1 MRQRKDLRAY
11 QAAAVEFVKKTKRCG
26 LFVDPGLGKTAAT
39 LTAFGD
45 LIDDLECG
53 MTLIVAPPRVARKTW
68 PDEFREWAH
77 THGKTF
83 VHITGSPKKRRLLM
97 RRRVC
102 YHIISVDLLPW
113 VLKELGGHAPD
124 RLRIKKLLGGDMEAD
139 QEYDEEE
146 ALRARVKALV
156 DLGVPPEKLEGKDR
170 EGVEKVAERAA
181 KEENKWRPPT
191 RMIYDAIVVDESSK
205 LKSHN
210 SNRFR
215 AARLLARHVEY
226 FVILTG
232 TPASNG
238 YIDLW
243 AQIYLLDFGKRL
255 GENITAFR
263 NRWFRENYNG
273 HGYRV
278 EKFAVKI
285 IEERISDIVFTLREE
300 DYANL
305 PPRMYNDIVLEFD
318 EATAKKYREFEK
330 TYVLELQD
338 DKKLTVQNGAAVSNK
353 LQQLSN
359 GFVYDELKQ
368 QHFFHKAKL
377 DALEELVDE
386 VNGQPVLVAY
396 QFVADAERILKK
408 FPQAEMFTDDPRVQ
422 DRWNAGEIPMLLVH
436 PKSAAHGL
444 NLQFGGNVAVWYG
457 LTWNLEDYIQLNK
470 RLHRSGQK
478 RTVMIHHIVVKGT
491 IDEDMRASLDGKNDM
506 QESLLNALKKRIK
519 LYV

>member
-1 MRQRKDLRAY
+1 MRNRKDLRAY
-11 QAAAVEFVKKTKRCG
+11 QVASADFIREKKRVG
-26 LFVDPGLGKTAAT
+26 LFVDPGLGKTATT

-77 THGKTF
+77 VNDKSF
-83 VHITGSPKKRRLLM
+83 VHITGSIAKRRLLLK
-97 RRRVC
+97 RKVC

-113 VLKELGGHAPD
+113 LLKELGGHAPD
-124 RLRIKKLLGGDMEAD
+124 RGRIKKLLGGDETIVTLEQRVNALVAAGVPR
-139 QEYDEEE
+139 E
-146 ALRARVKALV
+146 ALA
-156 DLGVPPEKLEGKDR
+156 GKDAD
-170 EGVEKVAERAA
+170 EVEKVAAREA
-181 KEENKWRPPT
+181 KLENKWRPPA

-205 LKSHN
+205 LKSHA

-232 TPASNG
+232 TPAANG

-263 NRWFRENYNG
+263 DRWFKQNFNG
-273 HGYRV
+273 HGYKV
-278 EKFAVKI
+278 QDYAVKV

-318 EATAKKYREFEK
+318 EATAKKYKEFEK

-338 DKKLTVQNGAAVSNK
+338 EKMLTVQNGAAISNK

-368 QHFFHKAKL
+368 THFFHKVKL

-386 VNGQPVLVAY
+386 VHGQPVLVAY
-396 QFVADAERILKK
+396 QFVADAERILKR
-408 FPQAEMFTDDPRVQ
+408 FPQAEMFTDDPKVQ

-436 PKSAAHGL
+436 PASAAHGL

-457 LTWNLEDYIQLNK
+457 LTWNLEHYIQLNK

-478 RTVMIHHIVVKGT
+478 RTVMIHHLAVKGT
-491 IDEDMRASLDGKNDM
+491 IDEDMLTSLAGKNDT